1 MYGAVLQGF
10 QESLPI
16 LAGAA
21 ATQVI
26 RRPEWDRDTCFRLK
40 ELCAGLGG
48 IEVAMS
54 TTGGST
60 LVSVDRCQLACDTLR
75 LNHATVVQG
84 DLGDR
89 AVRIAAHLVE
99 SHKSCILAAGVPCQ
113 GYSPQGA
120 QRGFLDRRSYT
131 LVHVLQVAWHA
142 QVFAVVLECVPA
154 IMESAGAMQALRCFA
169 SHAHFQAKH
178 LVLDLADQW
187 PMRRSRW
194 WGMLVPNGALFEPV
208 PWPSMHVDGIAS
220 VAPEWPLWPSDQE
233 LQLAWTDEEKA
244 AYANP
249 AFGRDVRLLFS
260 HSIAPT
266 MLHSYGS
273 PLAACPCGCRSQG
286 FTFDALASKG
296 LRGFGIL
303 SRVLETPRYLHPQEA
318 GLLCTLPVQRKHL
331 PNLKAALCLI
341 GQIAAPLQALWVLLQ
356 VQQWFGALAS
366 GPSMMSECEVVM
378 RGLSRQFARRPAPSC
393 QS

>member
-1 MYGAVLQGF
+1 M
-10 QESLPI
+10 
-16 LAGAA
+16 
-21 ATQVI
+21 
-26 RRPEWDRDTCFRLK
+26 
-40 ELCAGLGG
+40 GG

-54 TTGGST
+54 TTGGSA
-60 LVSVDRCQLACDTLR
+60 LVSVDRCQIACDTLR

-99 SHKSCILAAGVPCQ
+99 SDKSCILAAGVPCQ

-194 WGMLVPNGALFEPV
+194 WGMLVFSGAPFEPV

-249 AFGRDVRLLFS
+249 RL
-260 HSIAPT
+260 AK
-266 MLHSYGS
+266 M
-273 PLAACPCGCRSQG
+273 
-286 FTFDALASKG
+286 
-296 LRGFGIL
+296 
-303 SRVLETPRYLHPQEA
+303 
-318 GLLCTLPVQRKHL
+318 
-331 PNLKAALCLI
+331 
-341 GQIAAPLQALWVLLQ
+341 
-356 VQQWFGALAS
+356 
-366 GPSMMSECEVVM
+366 
-378 RGLSRQFARRPAPSC
+378 
-393 QS
+393 